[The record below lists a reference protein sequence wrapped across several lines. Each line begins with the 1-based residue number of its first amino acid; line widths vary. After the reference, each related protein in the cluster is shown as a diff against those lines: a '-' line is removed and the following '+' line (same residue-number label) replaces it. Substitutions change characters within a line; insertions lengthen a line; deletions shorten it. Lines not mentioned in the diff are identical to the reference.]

1 MSVSRNGTDLDV
13 QMDTTANGFLI
24 HLPNRIRT
32 DQLIELKFKSSVFR
46 QSTRFDVF
54 LQDSRQDASVRQR
67 VDPGNASELIES
79 NTNVVSLPVSRNL
92 FANVALSSPVI
103 TPNGDGVNDALQ
115 LSIDLVNVLEPRPL
129 WLRLYDLAGR
139 PVYAR
144 GEDGRAGQ
152 HQFTWDGRDDAG
164 GRVAPGL
171 YILEILVEGDV
182 GEEKAQEII
191 SVAY

>member
-1 MSVSRNGTDLDV
+1 MSVARNGTDLDV

-139 PVYAR
+139 PIYAR

-182 GEEKAQEII
+182 GGEKAQEII